1 MEAQNPYHP
10 VHLPEFDAAVGWAMC
25 RNAMCP
31 NFGIQFS
38 GEREE
43 GSQTLN
49 DGRYR
54 IDPKAGRL
62 TCLACEQSFK
72 LHSNP
77 AIRRVARLFLSW
89 SLPFA
94 DCPDESC
101 ANHGVNLFESHPRTA
116 RPSTRPYARE
126 GADRARCR
134 ECGARFRLGT
144 PLRLHGS
151 RRNARRTLK
160 EVFDPRTDDAKRR
173 NAAKGVGVSAM
184 GLFSHVRSAGDRLRD
199 HLAWRN
205 AKLLHPRFGR
215 TEGPVRIATDVM
227 TTSLSRLGQSMR
239 WQAMPVA
246 VTALWSEEHKTAHV
260 IAAHPAYAPLSPGE
274 LHSTLDGARLSRR
287 ARTLG
292 HECPWDCLE
301 HPYRPLPG
309 KSAGKRLKA
318 QPEFT
323 GDGLF
328 VAEPHFLLAHFL
340 VVRRMLRR
348 FPKVHHYI
356 DGSRPQMGAALTALA
371 DEVLAGRWEVAAV
384 QRRQKKD
391 GKSPKR
397 VVGSTQRTQRT
408 WEICEGAWTELQ
420 ERWSERRAA
429 EEGGIVPDPAVDAR
443 LFRKA
448 WRGAFSEAGGWAWL
462 EHPPGAERFMG
473 GRTLWLTQRP
483 GAPYAT
489 AGRELLRE
497 ATMRIVDQVHSNMRV
512 NAPALRRP
520 ALRSGAQRSYLE
532 SPKSA
537 PVLLAELWMELWE
550 RGLVRLTKEG
560 RITRMRAMGLGRANE
575 READPA
581 EAALN
586 FRLDF
591 SHAERISNWLRT

>member
-1 MEAQNPYHP
+1 MEAKDPYLP
-10 VHLPEFDAAVGWAMC
+10 VFLPEFDAAVGWAMC

-38 GEREE
+38 GEREK
-43 GSQTLN
+43 GSRILN

-54 IDPKAGRL
+54 IDAEAGRL
-62 TCLACEQSFK
+62 HCLRCGQSFK

-77 AIRRVARLFLSW
+77 AIRRVARPFLGW

-101 ANHGVNLFESHPRTA
+101 ANHGVNLFESHPRDA

-134 ECGARFRLGT
+134 ECGAKIRLGT
-144 PLRLHGS
+144 PLRLHGKGRS
-151 RRNARRTLK
+151 PKRTLK
-160 EVFDPRTDDAKRR
+160 EVFDPRTPSADRR
-173 NAAKGVGVSAM
+173 DAAKGAGLSAT
-184 GLFSHVRSAGDRLRD
+184 GLFSHMRSAGDRLRD

-239 WQAMPVA
+239 WQPMHIA
-246 VTALWSEEHKTAHV
+246 VTSLWSEEHKTSHV
-260 IAAHPAYAPLSPGE
+260 IAAHPAYATMSPGE
-274 LHSTLDGARLSRR
+274 LHATLDGARVSRR
-287 ARTLG
+287 DRPPG
-292 HECPWDCLE
+292 HECPWECLE

-309 KSAGKRLKA
+309 TSATERLKA
-318 QPEFT
+318 QSELT
-323 GDGLF
+323 GDGLY

-371 DEVLAGRWEVAAV
+371 DEVLAGRWEIAAV
-384 QRRQKKD
+384 QRREGKD
-391 GKSPKR
+391 GRSPKR
-397 VVGSTQRTQRT
+397 VVGKERRDERT
-408 WEICEGAWTELQ
+408 WESCEGAWTELQ
-420 ERWSERRAA
+420 ERWSKRRAA
-429 EEGGIVPDPAVDAR
+429 EDGGLVPDQAADAR
-443 LFRKA
+443 LFRQA

-462 EHPPGAERFMG
+462 EHPPGAEQFMG

-537 PVLLAELWMELWE
+537 PVLVAELWIELWG
-550 RGLVRLTKEG
+550 RGLVRLTTQDG
-560 RITRMRAMGLGRANE
+560 ITRMRAMGLGRANE
-575 READPA
+575 REANPTDIA
-581 EAALN
+581 WT